1 MTKFTDR
8 ELDVMAVLWDAGD
21 ATVAEVQE
29 ALADD
34 LAYTTVLTVLR
45 TLEEKGHV
53 GHTEEGRAYRYH
65 PLVEREEAGASAL
78 TRMLD
83 RVFGGSPEL
92 LLTQLVA
99 ERKLSEEVLERMR
112 RLLDERLGDGGAS
125 GSAAGA
131 GVSGEADDSGEVGT
145 AGEGAP

>member
-8 ELDVMAVLWDAGD
+8 ELDVMVVLWDRGD

-29 ALADD
+29 SLADD

-45 TLEEKGHV
+45 VLEEKGHI
-53 GHTEEGRAYRYH
+53 GHSEEGRAYRYH

-78 TRMLD
+78 GRLVD

-92 LLTQLVA
+92 LLTQLVK
-99 ERKLSEEVLERMR
+99 ERKLSDGELERMR
-112 RLLDERLGDGGAS
+112 RLLDERLEGDG
-125 GSAAGA
+125 
-131 GVSGEADDSGEVGT
+131 VGEAGEEV
-145 AGEGAP
+145 A